1 MGSDEFDARRPA
13 ERQRQGCEQP
23 QHMRGPD
30 IHPTT
35 KHSGTT
41 DHVMHRLRPPFALL
55 RWSFSPARALIQINR
70 VIAFLG
76 DALKADAHKE
86 KRHCQSDRAQRDHSD
101 GKQCLTYPVR
111 APALLDQ
118 RHDGDNQDRLR
129 ILADCPIRLY
139 GRSDG
144 PTAGTKHGPSDQQ
157 ATFEIEDKVRQDR
170 REETGGLDQPEGRLA
185 AAEAGG
191 LEHLKNLGRSYT
203 EFTISFP

>member
-30 IHPTT
+30 IHPTP
-35 KHSGTT
+35 KHSDTT

-101 GKQCLTYPVR
+101 GKQCLTYPSSSHQPFSISARTR
-111 APALLDQ
+111 ATTKIGCESLPAARYACMDEAMAPQRGVNMARTSSFRGLSGDRYPLLGCQ
-118 RHDGDNQDRLR
+118 NPR
-129 ILADCPIRLY
+129 A
-139 GRSDG
+139 
-144 PTAGTKHGPSDQQ
+144 
-157 ATFEIEDKVRQDR
+157 
-170 REETGGLDQPEGRLA
+170 
-185 AAEAGG
+185 
-191 LEHLKNLGRSYT
+191 
-203 EFTISFP
+203 